1 MTDVDANRIIEK
13 LSLKL
18 AQQIADNAILQAQLE
33 TLIAARA
40 EETEQED
47 KDGNEQQDS

>member
-1 MTDVDANRIIEK
+1 MTDVDANRIIEN
-13 LSLKL
+13 LSFRIGQLT
-18 AQQIADNAILQAQLE
+18 AENAVLQAQLE

-40 EETEQED
+40 EETEED

>member
-1 MTDVDANRIIEK
+1 MIDIDANRIIEK

-40 EETEQED
+40 EETEED
-47 KDGNEQQDS
+47 KDGNNKQD

>member
-40 EETEQED
+40 EETEEK
-47 KDGNEQQDS
+47 KDGNEQQDT